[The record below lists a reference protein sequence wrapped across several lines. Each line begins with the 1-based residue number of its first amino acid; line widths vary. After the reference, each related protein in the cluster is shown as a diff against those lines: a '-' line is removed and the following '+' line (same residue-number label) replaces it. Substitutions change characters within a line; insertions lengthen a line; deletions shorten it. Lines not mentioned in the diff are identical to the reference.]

1 MGRNKSAKMRGL
13 SDFFLDQLEK
23 GILLSL
29 LELARKDRTLCLE
42 IRENYI
48 NIYYRGGNILKLEEK
63 DGAKGVYMA
72 DFDRNYLDKATSRV
86 PKDLPKELTS
96 CVDVEQWLSAV
107 PFLKH
112 EMDLWFGRNP
122 KNEREFQQLIVREN
136 NLDKCAK
143 STDYF
148 ICDIEYAN
156 DNGRF
161 DLIAVRWPSSG
172 AERKCNT
179 NIGFAFI
186 EMKYSDCALAGNAGL
201 KQHLRDMNEFLSDPK
216 NLRSLKI
223 EMRNVFNQMRR
234 LKLIDNQ
241 KDIEKF
247 SNEKPEYI
255 FVLANH
261 DRDSSILKRELEELP
276 LSYPNL
282 ELKFAVSNF
291 MGYGLYK
298 QNVYALEDF
307 LVRFKEQI

>member
-1 MGRNKSAKMRGL
+1 MVRNKSTKIRGL
-13 SDFFLDQLEK
+13 SDSFLERIENGFLFPFLD
-23 GILLSL
+23 
-29 LELARKDRTLCLE
+29 LARKDRTLCLE

-48 NIYYRGGNILKLEEK
+48 NIYYRGGNILRLEEE
-63 DGAKGVYMA
+63 DGEQGIYIAN
-72 DFDRNYLDKATSRV
+72 FDRNYLDKATSRV
-86 PKDLPKELTS
+86 PKDLPKELFS
-96 CVDVEQWLSAV
+96 GKDIELWLSVV

-161 DLIAVRWPSSG
+161 DLIAVRWPSSS
-172 AERKCNT
+172 AERKNNT
-179 NIGFAFI
+179 DIRLAFI
-186 EMKYSDCALAGNAGL
+186 EMKYTDCALAGNAGL
-201 KQHLRDMNEFLSDPK
+201 KQHLRDMNKFLSDPQK
-216 NLRSLKI
+216 LDSLKS

-241 KDIEKF
+241 KDIAEF
-247 SNEKPEYI
+247 SKEKPEYI

-261 DRDSSILKRELEELP
+261 DRDSSILRRELEGLP

-282 ELKFAVSNF
+282 ELKFAVANF

-298 QNVYALEDF
+298 QNIYCLKDF